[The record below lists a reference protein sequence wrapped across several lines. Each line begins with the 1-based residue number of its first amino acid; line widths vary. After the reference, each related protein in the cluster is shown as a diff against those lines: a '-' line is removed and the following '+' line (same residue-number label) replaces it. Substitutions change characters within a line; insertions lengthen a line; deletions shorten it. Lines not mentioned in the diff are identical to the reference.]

1 MIRWLSIFIPWF
13 RSVFQTQGELALEN
27 LALRQQ
33 LAVMK
38 FQQPRP
44 KLSMGDRRF
53 WLFLSRYWSD
63 WRQTLIVVQPD
74 TVVRWHRKGFKY
86 YWTWKSRRNRGRPI
100 IDREIR
106 VLISRMSQANPLW
119 GAPRI
124 HGELLK
130 LGIEVSQ
137 ATVSNYMIRHHK
149 PPSQS
154 WRAFLDNHKKEL
166 ISLDFFTVPTAT
178 FRVLFVLVVLN
189 HERRYILHSNVT
201 AHPTADWTAQQLV
214 EACGLEYT
222 PSYLLRDRDAIY
234 GQRFQQQA
242 RALGIQEVLSAPR
255 SPWQNAYVE
264 RVIGSIRRECLN
276 HVIVLNERHLKGI
289 VQSYIDYYNDAR
301 THLSLNKDAPLGRM
315 VQLPHQGRVVA
326 LKRVG
331 GLHHEYIRKAA

>member
-74 TVVRWHRKGFKY
+74 TVVRWHRKGFKH

-137 ATVSNYMIRHHK
+137 ATVSNYMIRHRK

-189 HERRYILHSNVT
+189 HERRYILHR
-201 AHPTADWTAQQLV
+201 WT
-214 EACGLEYT
+214 C
-222 PSYLLRDRDAIY
+222 
-234 GQRFQQQA
+234 
-242 RALGIQEVLSAPR
+242 
-255 SPWQNAYVE
+255 
-264 RVIGSIRRECLN
+264 
-276 HVIVLNERHLKGI
+276 
-289 VQSYIDYYNDAR
+289 
-301 THLSLNKDAPLGRM
+301 
-315 VQLPHQGRVVA
+315 
-326 LKRVG
+326 
-331 GLHHEYIRKAA
+331 